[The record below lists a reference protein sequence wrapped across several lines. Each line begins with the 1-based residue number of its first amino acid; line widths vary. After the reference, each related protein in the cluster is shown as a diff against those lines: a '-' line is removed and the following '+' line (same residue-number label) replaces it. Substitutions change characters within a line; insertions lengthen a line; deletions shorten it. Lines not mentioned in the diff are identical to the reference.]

1 MRKIKLFLL
10 TFLLGGCSLFQH
22 HDLNRVDQ
30 EKVGKSSQ
38 IPERIE
44 LCDVFV
50 GMSLGQPVKAS
61 DEVGIEYFDDAAFIG
76 DSRMVSIN
84 SMSNLTNASVYAAVS
99 MDLNKVFTKPIIP
112 MADGSLGYLLDAL
125 NQYQYGK
132 IYMSFGLNELGWY
145 ALDVFEEK
153 YTELIQSVKVSQPN
167 ATIYLLDIFN
177 ISQDRIGGMSYH
189 TLERIKE
196 VNDLIMKIAVDQGV
210 NVIHMNEMLGGD
222 DQYLPASLSSDGFHL
237 NKDGFASWEHL
248 IRTHVHV
255 AEEVYEKRPCV
266 NE

>member
-1 MRKIKLFLL
+1 MGKA
-10 TFLLGGCSLFQH
+10 H
-22 HDLNRVDQ
+22 
-30 EKVGKSSQ
+30 KV
-38 IPERIE
+38 PERIE

-132 IYMSFGLNELGWY
+132 VYMSFGLNELGWY

-153 YTELIQSVKVSQPN
+153 YTELIQSVKFSAQC
-167 ATIYLLDIFN
+167 D
-177 ISQDRIGGMSYH
+177 
-189 TLERIKE
+189 
-196 VNDLIMKIAVDQGV
+196 DL
-210 NVIHMNEMLGGD
+210 
-222 DQYLPASLSSDGFHL
+222 
-237 NKDGFASWEHL
+237 FAG
-248 IRTHVHV
+248 
-255 AEEVYEKRPCV
+255 YF
-266 NE
+266 